1 MEFPRVLVVGGS
13 GFIGRTIVSFLVARG
28 HRVVVPTRRRAHAQH
43 LLLFPTCEVVE
54 ADVHDYAALAPLVAR
69 CDAVINLVGVLHS
82 HRGDPYG
89 PEFARAHVDLPR
101 NLVHA
106 MEDAGMGGAR
116 PGRLLHMSALGAA
129 PQGPSMYLR
138 SKADGEA
145 AARSLP
151 GIATTV
157 FRPSVV
163 FGPDDHFLNMFAR
176 LAQWLPVLPI
186 GGADVRMQPVF
197 VEDVAT
203 AFVEALENPAT
214 FGRHYELCGPRVYTL
229 REIVR
234 IAAAASGHPRWV
246 VGLPD
251 ALARL
256 QAWVL
261 ERMPGEPLLSVD
273 NLDSLRVDN
282 VAPEGWTLAPEL
294 GIAAPTPLEQQAAYY
309 VRNAHPR
316 TRYDAF
322 RARARR

>member
-28 HRVVVPTRRRAHAQH
+28 HQVVVPTRRRARARH

-54 ADVHDYAALAPLVAR
+54 ADVHDYATLAALVAD

-101 NLVHA
+101 NIVHA
-106 MEDAGMGGAR
+106 MHDAGMDGVR

-129 PQGPSMYLR
+129 SGAPSMYLR

-145 AARSLP
+145 AARSVP
-151 GIATTV
+151 GIATTI

-163 FGPDDHFLNMFAR
+163 FGPDDNFLNMFAR
-176 LAQWLPVLPI
+176 LAAWLPVLPI

-197 VEDVAT
+197 VEDVAS
-203 AFVEALENPAT
+203 AFVNALANPDT
-214 FGRHYELCGPRVYTL
+214 FGRSYELCGPRVYTL

-234 IAAAASGHPRWV
+234 LAAIASGHPRPV
-246 VGLPD
+246 LGLPD

-273 NLDSLRVDN
+273 NLDSLRVDS
-282 VAPEGWTLAPEL
+282 VAPPDWTLAPEL
-294 GIAAPTPLEQQAAYY
+294 GIAALTPLEQQAAYY

-316 TRYDAF
+316 THYDQY